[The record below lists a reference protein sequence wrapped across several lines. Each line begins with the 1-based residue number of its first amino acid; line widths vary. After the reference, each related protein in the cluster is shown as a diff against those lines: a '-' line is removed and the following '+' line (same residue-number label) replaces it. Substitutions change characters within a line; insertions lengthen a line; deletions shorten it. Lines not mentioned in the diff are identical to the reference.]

1 LIPIRG
7 DESDAAKEIE
17 GQGRELGSD
26 PDSGLPVIIKR
37 GPYGYYIQRGHAG
50 NGEEKPKRIT
60 VPRGTDPESL
70 DLGTAVA
77 LLGLPRTVGDHPETG
92 EPITAGIGRF
102 GPYLRTGD
110 LYVSL
115 RGDDDVL
122 SVGLNRAVDLIARSA
137 KKRTPGKSVGEHPAD
152 GKPIL
157 LKAGRYGPY
166 LEHGKVRAT
175 VPKDLDPDALSL
187 EQAVEVLA
195 AKAGGGAAKT
205 KAKAAKPAAGR
216 GKAGAEAPATGAGA
230 AQKSARGAAKTGAKT
245 PAVPKAKQKV
255 PQA

>member
-1 LIPIRG
+1 
-7 DESDAAKEIE
+7 
-17 GQGRELGSD
+17 
-26 PDSGLPVIIKR
+26 VIVKR
-37 GPYGYYIQRGHAG
+37 GPYGYYIQRGQAG

-60 VPRGTDPESL
+60 VPRGMDPESL
-70 DLGTAVA
+70 ELGTAVA

-92 EPITAGIGRF
+92 EAILAGIGRF

-115 RGDDDVL
+115 KGDDDVL

-137 KKRTPGKSVGEHPAD
+137 KKRTPGKSVGDHPAD

-166 LEHGKVRAT
+166 LEHNRVRAT

-187 EQAVEVLA
+187 EQAVAVLA
-195 AKAGGGAAKT
+195 AKAGGGGGKTSAASKT
-205 KAKAAKPAAGR
+205 KPAKAKPAAER
-216 GKAGAEAPATGAGA
+216 GKAGAKASAAGA
-230 AQKSARGAAKTGAKT
+230 AAAKKPARGAAKAGAKT
-245 PAVPKAKQKV
+245 TASAKTKQKV